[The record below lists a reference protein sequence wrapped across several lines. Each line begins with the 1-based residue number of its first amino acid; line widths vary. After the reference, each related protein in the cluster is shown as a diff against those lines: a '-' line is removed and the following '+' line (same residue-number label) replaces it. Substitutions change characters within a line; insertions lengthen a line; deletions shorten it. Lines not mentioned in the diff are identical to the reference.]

1 LTVEANR
8 TWFRCGWSPALW

>member
-1 LTVEANR
+1 VEANR